1 LARAADRVSTHGI
14 QMAMRFCILGSGS
27 AGNAALLITENA
39 RVLVDAGF
47 SLRRLTQMIK
57 DVGESIERVDAVFLT
72 HEHGDH
78 AAGIEGL
85 KKFPHIQIF
94 ANSATARAVQGGL
107 EHRPDWQI
115 FQTGARFMFRDL
127 MVESFAV
134 PHDAQEPVGFRFT
147 SGHDGDLFAPRRSL
161 AWLTDL
167 GHAPQNIHE
176 CIRECDVV
184 VVESNHCPELLKND
198 TRRPWS
204 LKQRISGRHGHL
216 SNVATRELLA
226 AVASPRWRRIY
237 LTHLSRECNSR
248 AAVEATFAAM
258 RQAMTACEFAIV
270 EQGQST
276 PFYEF
281 Q

>member
-1 LARAADRVSTHGI
+1 
-14 QMAMRFCILGSGS
+14 MMRFSILGTGSSG
-27 AGNAALLITENA
+27 NCALLATENA

-47 SLRRLTQMIK
+47 SARKTAQLLAGL
-57 DVGESIERVDAVFLT
+57 GESLDRIDAVFIT

-78 AAGIEGL
+78 AAGIEGF
-85 KKFPHIQIF
+85 KKYPRIQIF
-94 ANSATARAVQGGL
+94 ANAATARAIQSGL

-115 FQTGARFMFRDL
+115 FQTGARFRFRDL
-127 MVESFAV
+127 EVESFSV
-134 PHDAQEPVGFRFT
+134 PHDAQEPVGFRFS
-147 SGHDGDLFAPRRSL
+147 SGHDGDLFAPRRAL

-167 GHAPQNIHE
+167 GHAPQNVHE

-216 SNVATRELLA
+216 SNLAACELLA
-226 AVASPRWRRIY
+226 TVASPRWRRIY

-248 AAVEATFAAM
+248 AAVETAFAPIRASLN
-258 RQAMTACEFAIV
+258 ACEFSIV
-270 EQGQST
+270 EQGEST
-276 PFYEF
+276 PLYDLA
-281 Q
+281 